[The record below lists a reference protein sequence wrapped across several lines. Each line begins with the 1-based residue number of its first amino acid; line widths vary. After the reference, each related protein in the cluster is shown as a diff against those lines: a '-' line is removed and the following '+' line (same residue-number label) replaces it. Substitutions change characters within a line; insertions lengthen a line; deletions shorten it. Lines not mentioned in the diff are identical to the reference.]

1 MKMCNN
7 FLKNCLIFANYP
19 MRTVTFITATV
30 TEIMANVIYANS
42 VNFFMTLEGKGI
54 CLPTETTKRNF

>member
-1 MKMCNN
+1 M
-7 FLKNCLIFANYP
+7 FANYP
-19 MRTVTFITATV
+19 TRTVTFITATV